1 MRATIW
7 CGRFTEA
14 AWETLP
20 EGPFAGETLELPGT
34 PGISPPAS
42 PAPGAGDGARYD
54 PWFTAIGVALS
65 GGN

>member
-20 EGPFAGETLELPGT
+20 EGPFAGETLELPGK

-42 PAPGAGDGARYD
+42 PAPGAGDGARQYQVHLFKKTGLD
-54 PWFTAIGVALS
+54 G
-65 GGN
+65 